1 MGEKKD
7 YKKIIRTIIIVAII
21 VGITYFLIIRPYIK
35 FKTYESTMKK
45 AAERYFEINETRLP
59 TGKRISTV
67 KLSTLYNE
75 KYIQEDFKSPLNGK
89 YCSTSKSWVKVRKD
103 GTNYKYY
110 IYLDCGA
117 LKSNVDHEGPTIV
130 LNGEDTMKVNKNEK
144 FKDPGVKALVD
155 NIDGKLDTKDV
166 SIKGSVDTSKVGT
179 YTITYTAFDSLNNQT
194 DIKRTIKVVEVIK
207 STIKESTEIGMYKGR
222 TVNNNYLQLSGNLF
236 RIIGLDSDGNV
247 RVTTE
252 DTIGHVNYKGLES
265 YLDKYYKS
273 LSPES
278 RKLIVKTKYCNDVL
292 SVENLDTTECSSYT
306 DKKNV
311 FINSVIDYNRTKEDT
326 TWMLTGIMD
335 WLGNTLDE
343 DNAYVARLF
352 NVFNDSQIF
361 TEPAKNINGVRPT
374 LTIDGDA
381 LLKSGDGTQENPYIL
396 VGDVKS
402 GKSGDLVNERFAG
415 EYIQINNYKWRIVET
430 NKEEPTRIISSDI
443 LRDSDGIE
451 VTAENDGKS
460 EDSYTY
466 NPNESG
472 NIGYYIKNK
481 ASEFI
486 TTKYLVSSTIKVP
499 KYKDNIAY
507 GKEIET
513 KEYKTK
519 LFAPDIFDLYN
530 VLEHKDELMREYWV
544 MNFTTD
550 RYNYTYMA
558 DQGSY
563 VTDTYSSATEKAIRV
578 EAFLSKNAT
587 IVKGK
592 GTYLDPYV
600 ISE

>member
-1 MGEKKD
+1 M
-7 YKKIIRTIIIVAII
+7 
-21 VGITYFLIIRPYIK
+21 
-35 FKTYESTMKK
+35 
-45 AAERYFEINETRLP
+45 
-59 TGKRISTV
+59 
-67 KLSTLYNE
+67 
-75 KYIQEDFKSPLNGK
+75 
-89 YCSTSKSWVKVRKD
+89 
-103 GTNYKYY
+103 
-110 IYLDCGA
+110 YL
-117 LKSNVDHEGPTIV
+117 
-130 LNGEDTMKVNKNEK
+130 
-144 FKDPGVKALVD
+144 
-155 NIDGKLDTKDV
+155 
-166 SIKGSVDTSKVGT
+166 
-179 YTITYTAFDSLNNQT
+179 
-194 DIKRTIKVVEVIK
+194 
-207 STIKESTEIGMYKGR
+207 
-222 TVNNNYLQLSGNLF
+222 
-236 RIIGLDSDGNV
+236 
-247 RVTTE
+247 
-252 DTIGHVNYKGLES
+252 
-265 YLDKYYKS
+265 
-273 LSPES
+273 
-278 RKLIVKTKYCNDVL
+278 
-292 SVENLDTTECSSYT
+292 
-306 DKKNV
+306 
-311 FINSVIDYNRTKEDT
+311 
-326 TWMLTGIMD
+326 
-335 WLGNTLDE
+335 
-343 DNAYVARLF
+343 
-352 NVFNDSQIF
+352 
-361 TEPAKNINGVRPT
+361 
-374 LTIDGDA
+374 IDGDA